1 MISMLESVLR
11 RPKTVFVL
19 MVALLVAGVFS
30 YIGIPKE
37 DSPDIDVPV
46 FYVSVAQQG
55 ISPEDAERL
64 LVRPLETE
72 LRGLDGLKEIT
83 AIAAEGHAGIVLEFD
98 ISFDKDEA
106 MSDVRD
112 KVDAAKGELPADA
125 EEPTISETNFA
136 LVPTITIALSGNVP
150 ERTLYQHARR
160 LKDQIEAVDTV
171 RSADLNGHRE
181 ELLEVLINSEKLESY
196 SITQQELLTSLSEN
210 NRLVPAGFLDGGQGR
225 FNVKVPGLI
234 ESAEDVYS
242 LPIKQSGEGVVTL
255 ADVAEI
261 RRTFK
266 DASSYT
272 RVNGQP
278 AIALAVTKRIG
289 TNIIENNIAVRAVVE
304 EASKD
309 WPETIRVDY
318 MLDMSSNIF
327 TVLGSLQSSI
337 LTAILLVMILVLAAL
352 GLRSALL
359 VGLAIPTSFM
369 VGFLI
374 LSGLGY
380 TVNIMVMFGL
390 VLTVGMLVD
399 GAIVMVEY
407 ADRKAAEG
415 MEERE
420 AYIRAAKL
428 MFWPIVSS
436 TATTLV
442 AFLPM
447 LLWPGVAGEF
457 MSYLPI
463 MVIIVLTAALM
474 TAMVFLPVTG
484 TIFASITHWV
494 ERNAAGLLAVVF
506 GFMAA
511 ITTLVISGV
520 QPGSPEF
527 FASLTANLQ
536 VPVSAVAAFAA
547 VTAAALFVL
556 RPFVRWRRERTTR
569 HTQIEGTKEVKRY
582 RPVTFMAV
590 IFEVFAIAGA
600 AYFVFFLLSE
610 QPLVITDN
618 IQIAF
623 TYLSG
628 LADPLRSL
636 SHPLAQDV
644 GFYLA
649 VAALAIVAVWAFYKA
664 ISPVVHTLEWLFDEI
679 RQRIGFGSRHVTVAA
694 KQDEDDPLHFDPN
707 TVKGLTGL
715 YIRHLRL
722 LAGNPVGNILMLVL
736 VLGTCTAI
744 FTTFAQNPT
753 GVEFFI
759 DEEPDQAVV
768 LISARG
774 NMSAAESLEI
784 VKKVETEVLQ
794 TKGIKN
800 VITAA
805 FPPGGGSGPDFI
817 GGVQDKPAD
826 VIGELQLEMADYC
839 CRRKAVAIFAEI
851 RERTA
856 PLPGI
861 KVETRKIEGG
871 PPTGKDIQLEV
882 KSTDYDTMVA
892 QVARIRSHM
901 DQVEHLMD
909 QEDGRPLPG
918 IEWQIEIDRE
928 QAGRYQAGIASVG
941 NMVQLVTNGVLIGDY
956 RPADSEDEVDIRVR
970 LPAEERTLDQFD
982 KLRLQTPLGLVPI
995 ANFIERTPEAK
1006 VSSIT
1011 RRDGLYSM
1019 MIKATVDKEAKDAD
1033 GNLVTV
1039 VAKVDELQTWLDE
1052 QTFPQNVYLQFRG
1065 ADEDQ
1070 QESGEFLMRAMM
1082 ASLFLMFLILLTQFN
1097 SFYQTFLTLSTVVL
1111 SVMGVLLG
1119 MLLTGQ
1125 KFSIIMTGTGVV
1137 ALAGIVVNNAIVL
1150 IDTYNRFRHDGMEPL
1165 DAILKTSSQRL
1176 RPILLTTVTTI
1187 VGLVPMAT
1195 AVNLDF
1201 FTQTVAVGGV
1211 TAIWWIQLSTAVIS
1225 GLAFST
1231 ILTLVM
1237 IPSMIALPNTW
1248 MRMFMGAGHM
1258 VSPKPVHAVTDA
1270 RSDEVHTEQ
1279 QIEDRTVTDVEPEDI
1294 PGLQDNTKAPAE
1306 LIEAPGEDRHSAPD
1320 GSETEKP
1327 AEAEQQQPAAD
1338 KNVIVAMTEA
1348 TEDKKHERSQKLPPA
1363 AE

>member
-1 MISMLESVLR
+1 MINMLEGVLR

-19 MVALLVAGVFS
+19 MLALLVAGVFS
-30 YIGIPKE
+30 YINIPKE

-46 FYVSVAQQG
+46 FYVSISQQG

-64 LVRPLETE
+64 LIRPMETE

-83 AIAAEGHAGIVLEFD
+83 AVASEGHAGIVLEFD

-106 MSDVRD
+106 LADVRD

-160 LKDQIEAVDTV
+160 LKDQVEAIDTV
-171 RSADLNGHRE
+171 RSADLKGHRE
-181 ELLEVLINSEKLESY
+181 ELLEILIDSQKLESY
-196 SITQQELLTSLSEN
+196 AITQQELLTSLAN
-210 NRLVPAGFLDGGQGR
+210 NNQLVPAGYIDGGQGR
-225 FNVKVPGLI
+225 FNVKVPGLV
-234 ESAEDVYS
+234 ETALDVYS

-255 ADVAEI
+255 SDVAEI

-266 DASSYT
+266 DADSYT
-272 RVNGQP
+272 RVNGKP
-278 AIALAVTKRIG
+278 AIALDVTKRIG
-289 TNIIENNIAVRAVVE
+289 TNIIENNIAIRAVVD

-309 WPETIRVDY
+309 WPETIKVDY
-318 MLDMSSNIF
+318 MIDMSSNIF
-327 TVLGSLQSSI
+327 EVLGSLQSSI
-337 LTAILLVMILVLAAL
+337 MTAIFLVMILVLAAL

-407 ADRKAAEG
+407 ADRKVHEG
-415 MEERE
+415 MEDRE

-463 MVIIVLTAALM
+463 MVIIVLTAALL

-484 TIFASITHWV
+484 GIFAVTTHWI
-494 ERNAAGLLAVVF
+494 ERNAALVLALMFAVIAAIVTLGFFGAQVGAPDFADKLAASPLALPVAVLALLAV
-506 GFMAA
+506 G
-511 ITTLVISGV
+511 I
-520 QPGSPEF
+520 GSF
-527 FASLTANLQ
+527 L
-536 VPVSAVAAFAA
+536 
-547 VTAAALFVL
+547 VL
-556 RPFVRWRRERTTR
+556 RPFVRWRRERAAR
-569 HTQIEGTKEVKRY
+569 QVEEESQKPVKQY
-582 RPVTFMAV
+582 RSVTFV
-590 IFEVFAIAGA
+590 SLVFEVIAVGFA
-600 AYFVFFLLSE
+600 AYFAYFLATSRPAIITDTVGSVFTSLAGLA
-610 QPLVITDN
+610 QPLAVLTHP
-618 IQIAF
+618 IA
-623 TYLSG
+623 L
-628 LADPLRSL
+628 
-636 SHPLAQDV
+636 DV
-644 GFYLA
+644 GFYL
-649 VAALAIVAVWAFYKA
+649 VVCALTLVAVWAAYKT
-664 ISPVVHTLEWLFDEI
+664 ISPLVHLLEWVFDGI
-679 RQRIGFGSRHVTVAA
+679 RRKLSFGSRNGGS
-694 KQDEDDPLHFDPN
+694 KSDKPEELQFDAS
-707 TVKGLTGL
+707 TVKGFTGL
-715 YIRHLRL
+715 YVRHLKL
-722 LAGNPVGNILMLVL
+722 LAGNPLGNVLTLVV
-736 VLGTCTAI
+736 VLGACALI
-744 FTTFAQNPT
+744 FTSFTSNPT
-753 GVEFFI
+753 GVEFFV

-768 LISARG
+768 MVSARG
-774 NMSAAESLEI
+774 NMSAAESLDI
-784 VKKVETEVLQ
+784 VKQVEAEVLQ
-794 TKGIKN
+794 TAGIQN
-800 VITAA
+800 VITSA
-805 FPPGGGSGPDFI
+805 FPPGGGSGPNFI

-826 VIGELQLEMADYC
+826 VIGEMTLELAKYC
-839 CRRKAVAIFAEI
+839 CRRKAVDIFAEI
-851 RERTA
+851 RDRTA
-856 PLPGI
+856 SLPGI

-882 KSTDYDTMVA
+882 KSTDYDTMVE
-892 QVARIRSHM
+892 QVARIRGHL
-901 DQVEHLMD
+901 DQMENLLD

-928 QAGRYQAGIASVG
+928 QAGRYQAGISSVG
-941 NMVQLVTNGVLIGDY
+941 NMVQLVTNGVLIGKY
-956 RPADSEDEVDIRVR
+956 RPTDSEDEVDIRVR
-970 LPAEERTLDQFD
+970 LPADERTLDRFD
-982 KLRLQTPLGLVPI
+982 QLRLQTPLGLVPI
-995 ANFIERTPEAK
+995 ANFIDRSPEQK

-1019 MIKATVDKEAKDAD
+1019 MLKATVDQSAMDAE
-1033 GNLVTV
+1033 GKPITV
-1039 VAKVDELQTWLDE
+1039 DAKVNELSAWLDT
-1052 QTFPQNVYLQFRG
+1052 QIFPDNVFLQFRG

-1070 QESGEFLMRAMM
+1070 KESGEFLMKAMV

-1097 SFYQTFLTLSTVVL
+1097 SFYQTFLTLSTVVM

-1119 MLLTGQ
+1119 MMLTGQ

-1150 IDTYNRFRHDGMEPL
+1150 IDTYNRFRHDGFDPL
-1165 DAILKTSSQRL
+1165 DAILKTSGQRI

-1201 FTQTVAVGGV
+1201 FTQTVAVGGI

-1231 ILTLVM
+1231 ILTLIMIPVM
-1237 IPSMIALPNTW
+1237 IAMPNTW
-1248 MRMFMGAGHM
+1248 VRSYWAVIGWFGKSKADTAEQLPTEEEEKTDMDQDVEWTDPEQEKERPAAKV
-1258 VSPKPVHAVTDA
+1258 VSMPKPNPPKVPPQ
-1270 RSDEVHTEQ
+1270 E
-1279 QIEDRTVTDVEPEDI
+1279 
-1294 PGLQDNTKAPAE
+1294 E
-1306 LIEAPGEDRHSAPD
+1306 LPH
-1320 GSETEKP
+1320 
-1327 AEAEQQQPAAD
+1327 
-1338 KNVIVAMTEA
+1338 
-1348 TEDKKHERSQKLPPA
+1348 A

>member
-1 MISMLESVLR
+1 MIDMLEGVLR

-19 MVALLVAGVFS
+19 MLALLVAGVFS
-30 YIGIPKE
+30 YISIPKE

-46 FYVSVAQQG
+46 FYVSIAQQG

-64 LVRPLETE
+64 LIRPMETE

-83 AIAAEGHAGIVLEFD
+83 AIASEGHAGIVLEFD

-106 MSDVRD
+106 MADVRD
-112 KVDAAKGELPADA
+112 KVDTAKGELPADA

-160 LKDQIEAVDTV
+160 LKDQVEAIDTV
-171 RSADLNGHRE
+171 RSADLKGHRE
-181 ELLEVLINSEKLESY
+181 EILEVLIDSQKLESY
-196 SITQQELLTSLSEN
+196 EITQQELLSSLSN
-210 NRLVPAGFLDGGQGR
+210 NNQLVPAGFIDGGQGR

-234 ESAEDVYS
+234 ETALDVYS

-255 ADVAEI
+255 SDVAEI

-266 DASSYT
+266 DANAYT

-278 AIALAVTKRIG
+278 AIALDVTKRIG
-289 TNIIENNIAVRAVVE
+289 TNIIENNLAIRAVVD
-304 EASKD
+304 EATKD
-309 WPETIRVDY
+309 WPETIKVDY
-318 MLDMSSNIF
+318 MIDMSSNIF
-327 TVLGSLQSSI
+327 EVLGSLQSSI
-337 LTAILLVMILVLAAL
+337 MTAIFLVMILVLAAL

-407 ADRKAAEG
+407 ADRKVSEG
-415 MEERE
+415 MEDRE
-420 AYIRAAKL
+420 AYIRAARL

-463 MVIIVLTAALM
+463 MVIIVLTAALL

-484 TIFASITHWV
+484 GIFAMVTHFV
-494 ERNAAGLLAVVF
+494 ARNAAGVIAVVF
-506 GFMAA
+506 GLVAA
-511 ITTLVISGV
+511 VVNVLFWLSGID
-520 QPGSPEF
+520 PEATF
-527 FASLTANLQ
+527 FENIGTYLLAALTAL
-536 VPVSAVAAFAA
+536 VVFAA
-547 VTAAALFVL
+547 VAIAAYFAV
-556 RPFVRWRRERTTR
+556 RPFVRWARKRAANRVE
-569 HTQIEGTKEVKRY
+569 KESQKPQKVY
-582 RPVTFMAV
+582 RPVTFTSLAFEMVAV
-590 IFEVFAIAGA
+590 GFALYF
-600 AYFVFFLLSE
+600 AYFLATSRPAVLTESVEAVLTS
-610 QPLVITDN
+610 
-618 IQIAF
+618 
-623 TYLSG
+623 LSG
-628 LADPLRSL
+628 LAQ
-636 SHPLAQDV
+636 PLAVLANPIAVDSV
-644 GFYLA
+644 FYVVVVLLTLAAIWAAYKVLSPLVRLFETGFDRFRTFL
-649 VAALAIVAVWAFYKA
+649 
-664 ISPVVHTLEWLFDEI
+664 
-679 RQRIGFGSRHVTVAA
+679 GFGSRTIDAQNSDSDRPQFDASTVRG
-694 KQDEDDPLHFDPN
+694 F
-707 TVKGLTGL
+707 TGL
-715 YIRHLRL
+715 YVRHLKL
-722 LAGNPVGNILMLVL
+722 LAGNPVGNILTLVL
-736 VLGTCTAI
+736 VLGTCFAI
-744 FTTFAQNPT
+744 LGSFASNPT
-753 GVEFFI
+753 GVEFFV

-774 NMSAAESLEI
+774 NMSASESLDL
-784 VKKVETEVLQ
+784 VKKVEVEVLQ
-794 TKGIKN
+794 TAGIQN
-800 VITAA
+800 VITSA

-817 GGVQDKPAD
+817 GGVQDKPDD
-826 VIGELQLEMADYC
+826 VVGEMTLELAKYC
-839 CRRKAVAIFAEI
+839 CRRQAKEIFAEI
-851 RERTA
+851 HERTA
-856 PLPGI
+856 MIPGI

-882 KSTDYDTMVA
+882 KSTDYDTMVE
-892 QVARIRSHM
+892 QVARIRAHL
-901 DQVEHLMD
+901 DQMEHLQN

-918 IEWQIEIDRE
+918 IEWQITIDRE
-928 QAGRYQAGIASVG
+928 QAGRYQAGIGSVG
-941 NMVQLVTNGVLIGDY
+941 NMVQLVTNGVLIGKY
-956 RPADSEDEVDIRVR
+956 RPTDSEDEVDIRVR
-970 LPAEERTLDQFD
+970 LPADERTLDRFD
-982 KLRLQTPLGLVPI
+982 QLRLQTDLGLVPI
-995 ANFIERTPEAK
+995 ANFIDRAPEQK
-1006 VSSIT
+1006 VSSIV

-1019 MIKATVDKEAKDAD
+1019 MLKAGVDKEAVDEK
-1033 GNLVTV
+1033 GNPVTV
-1039 VAKVDELQTWLDE
+1039 DAKVNELSAWLDT
-1052 QTFPQNVYLQFRG
+1052 QTFPDNVFLQFRG

-1070 QESGEFLMRAMM
+1070 KESGEFLMRAMM

-1119 MLLTGQ
+1119 MMLTGQ

-1150 IDTYNRFRHDGMEPL
+1150 IDTYNRFRHDGFEPL
-1165 DAILKTSSQRL
+1165 DAILKTSGQRI

-1187 VGLVPMAT
+1187 VGLIPMAT
-1195 AVNLDF
+1195 AMNLDF
-1201 FTQTVAVGGV
+1201 FTQTIAVGGI

-1237 IPSMIALPNTW
+1237 IPVMIALPSTW
-1248 MRMFMGAGHM
+1248 MGLFRAIWRSATTRKEPVGPALPGVEEELPALGQDVEWTDPEQEKLRPAAKV
-1258 VSPKPVHAVTDA
+1258 VSMPKPA
-1270 RSDEVHTEQ
+1270 
-1279 QIEDRTVTDVEPEDI
+1279 
-1294 PGLQDNTKAPAE
+1294 
-1306 LIEAPGEDRHSAPD
+1306 
-1320 GSETEKP
+1320 
-1327 AEAEQQQPAAD
+1327 QP
-1338 KNVIVAMTEA
+1338 
-1348 TEDKKHERSQKLPPA
+1348 KLPPQEDLPHA

>member
-1 MISMLESVLR
+1 MIGMLEGVLR

-30 YIGIPKE
+30 YINIPKE

-46 FYVSVAQQG
+46 FYVSIAQQG

-64 LVRPLETE
+64 LVRPMETE

-83 AIAAEGHAGIVLEFD
+83 AIASEGHAGIILEFD

-160 LKDQIEAVDTV
+160 LKDQVEAIDTV
-171 RSADLNGHRE
+171 RSADLKGHRE
-181 ELLEVLINSEKLESY
+181 EVLEVLIDSQKLESY
-196 SITQQELLTSLSEN
+196 AITQQELLTSLSQN
-210 NRLVPAGFLDGGQGR
+210 NQLVPAGYIDGGQGR
-225 FNVKVPGLI
+225 FNVKVPGLV
-234 ESAEDVYS
+234 ETALDVYS

-255 ADVAEI
+255 SDVAEI

-266 DASSYT
+266 DADSYT
-272 RVNGQP
+272 RVNGSP
-278 AIALAVTKRIG
+278 AIALDVTKRIG
-289 TNIIENNIAVRAVVE
+289 TNIIENNIAIRAVVD
-304 EASKD
+304 EAAKD
-309 WPETIRVDY
+309 WPKTIKVDY

-327 TVLGSLQSSI
+327 EVLGSLQSSI
-337 LTAILLVMILVLAAL
+337 MTAIFLVMILVLAAL
-352 GLRSALL
+352 GMRSALL

-407 ADRKAAEG
+407 ADRKVHEG
-415 MEERE
+415 MEDRE

-463 MVIIVLTAALM
+463 MVIIVLSAALV
-474 TAMVFLPVTG
+474 TAMIFLPVTG
-484 TIFASITHWV
+484 GIMAVITHWV
-494 ERNAAGLLAVVF
+494 ERYAAGAIASGFGVV
-506 GFMAA
+506 GAA
-511 ITTLVISGV
+511 IVWGMV
-520 QPGSPEF
+520 AE
-527 FASLTANLQ
+527 TAG
-536 VPVSAVAAFAA
+536 PMAIPFAA
-547 VTAAALFVL
+547 LAFLVVAIASYFVL
-556 RPFVRWRRERTTR
+556 RPFVKWRRLRARQQVEEESQKPLKTYR
-569 HTQIEGTKEVKRY
+569 QITFVSLAFGVLSVAFAASFAKFLLTG
-582 RPVTFMAV
+582 RPDIITDTIRSLFTGLSELAQP
-590 IFEVFAIAGA
+590 FAVFAHPAALDIGFVLVAGA
-600 AYFVFFLLSE
+600 LSLVALWALYTAMSPIIHLLE
-610 QPLVITDN
+610 DKTDK
-618 IQIAF
+618 
-623 TYLSG
+623 
-628 LADPLRSL
+628 LR
-636 SHPLAQDV
+636 Q
-644 GFYLA
+644 
-649 VAALAIVAVWAFYKA
+649 KA
-664 ISPVVHTLEWLFDEI
+664 
-679 RQRIGFGSRHVTVAA
+679 GFGSRYDIAPEVAA
-694 KQDEDDPLHFDPN
+694 KPDELRYHAEHVP
-707 TVKGLTGL
+707 GLTGL
-715 YIRHLRL
+715 YVRYLKL
-722 LAGNPVGNILMLVL
+722 LAGTPLGNVL
-736 VLGTCTAI
+736 TIGGVLGTCALI
-744 FTTFAQNPT
+744 FFAFSSNPT
-753 GVEFFI
+753 GVEFFV

-768 LISARG
+768 MVSARG

-784 VKKVETEVLQ
+784 VQKVEAEVLQ
-794 TKGIKN
+794 TAGIQN

-805 FPPGGGSGPDFI
+805 FPPGGGSGPQFI

-826 VIGELQLEMADYC
+826 VIGELSLELAKYC
-839 CRRKAVAIFAEI
+839 CRRKAVDIFAEI
-851 RERTA
+851 RDRTA
-856 PLPGI
+856 DIPGV

-882 KSTDYDTMVA
+882 KSTDYDTMVQ
-892 QVARIRSHM
+892 QVARIRGQLDSM
-901 DQVEHLMD
+901 EHLLD

-918 IEWQIEIDRE
+918 IEWQISIDRE

-941 NMVQLVTNGVLIGDY
+941 NMVQLVTNGVLIGKY
-956 RPADSEDEVDIRVR
+956 RPTDSEDEVDIRVR
-970 LPAEERTLDQFD
+970 LPADERTLDRFD
-982 KLRLQTPLGLVPI
+982 QLRLQTPLGLVPI
-995 ANFIERTPEAK
+995 ANFIDRAPEQK
-1006 VSSIT
+1006 VSSIA

-1019 MIKATVDKEAKDAD
+1019 MLKATVDQKAIDAD
-1033 GNLVTV
+1033 GKPITV
-1039 VAKVDELQTWLDE
+1039 DAKVKELNEWLE
-1052 QTFPQNVYLQFRG
+1052 AETFPDNVYLQFRG

-1070 QESGEFLMRAMM
+1070 KESGEFLMKAMV

-1097 SFYQTFLTLSTVVL
+1097 SFYQTFLTLSTVVM

-1119 MLLTGQ
+1119 MMLTGQ
-1125 KFSIIMTGTGVV
+1125 KFSIIMTGTGIV

-1150 IDTYNRFRHDGMEPL
+1150 IDTYNRFRHDGFEPL
-1165 DAILKTSSQRL
+1165 DAILKTSGQRI

-1201 FTQTVAVGGV
+1201 FTQTIAVGGI
-1211 TAIWWIQLSTAVIS
+1211 TAIWWIQLSTAVIA

-1231 ILTLVM
+1231 ILTLIM
-1237 IPSMIALPNTW
+1237 IPVMIALPSTW
-1248 MRMFMGAGHM
+1248 VG
-1258 VSPKPVHAVTDA
+1258 
-1270 RSDEVHTEQ
+1270 
-1279 QIEDRTVTDVEPEDI
+1279 
-1294 PGLQDNTKAPAE
+1294 
-1306 LIEAPGEDRHSAPD
+1306 SAK
-1320 GSETEKP
+1320 TIWNWR
-1327 AEAEQQQPAAD
+1327 
-1338 KNVIVAMTEA
+1338 KNVIDLNQQGYAEMDESDDVDAGPGQDVEWTDPEQ
-1348 TEDKKHERSQKLPPA
+1348 EKERPA
-1363 AE
+1363 AKVVSMPKPAAPKIPQQEELPHAAE

>member
-1 MISMLESVLR
+1 MINMLEGVLR

-19 MVALLVAGVFS
+19 MLALLVAGVFS
-30 YIGIPKE
+30 YINIPKE

-46 FYVSVAQQG
+46 FYVSIAQQG

-64 LVRPLETE
+64 LIRPMETE

-83 AIAAEGHAGIVLEFD
+83 AIASEGHAGIVLEFD

-106 MSDVRD
+106 LADVRD

-125 EEPTISETNFA
+125 EEPTITETNFA

-160 LKDQIEAVDTV
+160 LKDQVEAIDTV
-171 RSADLNGHRE
+171 RSADLKGHRE
-181 ELLEVLINSEKLESY
+181 ELLEVLIDSEKLESY
-196 SITQQELLTSLSEN
+196 AITQQELLTSLAN
-210 NRLVPAGFLDGGQGR
+210 NNQLVPAGYIDGGQGR
-225 FNVKVPGLI
+225 FNVKVPGLV
-234 ESAEDVYS
+234 ENALDVYS

-255 ADVAEI
+255 SDVAEI

-266 DASSYT
+266 DADSYT
-272 RVNGQP
+272 RVNGKP
-278 AIALAVTKRIG
+278 AIALDVTKRIG
-289 TNIIENNIAVRAVVE
+289 TNIIENNLAIRAVVD

-309 WPETIRVDY
+309 WPETIQVDY
-318 MLDMSSNIF
+318 MIDMSSNIF
-327 TVLGSLQSSI
+327 EVLGSLQSSI
-337 LTAILLVMILVLAAL
+337 MTAIFLVMILVLAAL

-374 LSGLGY
+374 LSGMGY

-407 ADRKAAEG
+407 ADRKVHEG
-415 MEERE
+415 MEDRE

-463 MVIIVLTAALM
+463 MVIIVLTAALL

-484 TIFASITHWV
+484 GIFAVTTHFL
-494 ERNAAGLLAVVF
+494 ERNAAGVLALMF
-506 GFMAA
+506 GVMGGIAA
-511 ITTLVISGV
+511 LVMSGA

-527 FASLTANLQ
+527 GASLAASPLAI
-536 VPVSAVAAFAA
+536 PAAVLAFAVVGIA
-547 VTAAALFVL
+547 SFMVL
-556 RPFVRWRRERTTR
+556 RPFVRWRRERAAKQVEAENQKPT
-569 HTQIEGTKEVKRY
+569 KRY
-582 RPVTFMAV
+582 RSVTFVSLVFEMAAV
-590 IFEVFAIAGA
+590 AFA
-600 AYFVFFLLSE
+600 AYFAFFLATSR
-610 QPLVITDN
+610 PAIITDT
-618 IQIAF
+618 IGSVF
-623 TYLSG
+623 GYLSG
-628 LADPLRSL
+628 LAA
-636 SHPLAQDV
+636 PLAVFAHPIALDV
-644 GFYLA
+644 GFYLTIIG
-649 VAALAIVAVWAFYKA
+649 LSIVAVWAAYKT
-664 ISPVVHTLEWLFDEI
+664 ISPLVHLLEHVFDGM
-679 RQRIGFGSRHVTVAA
+679 RKALGFGTRNGGAKSDKPEELQFDAGTVGG
-694 KQDEDDPLHFDPN
+694 F
-707 TVKGLTGL
+707 TGL
-715 YIRHLRL
+715 YVRHLKL
-722 LAGNPVGNILMLVL
+722 LAGNPIGNILTVVV
-736 VLGTCTAI
+736 VLGACGLI
-744 FTTFAQNPT
+744 FTSFASNPT
-753 GVEFFI
+753 GVEFFV

-768 LISARG
+768 MVSARG
-774 NMSAAESLEI
+774 NMSAAESLAI
-784 VKKVETEVLQ
+784 VEQVEEEVLQ
-794 TKGIKN
+794 VAGIQN
-800 VITAA
+800 VITSA
-805 FPPGGGSGPDFI
+805 FPPGGGSGPQFI
-817 GGVQDKPAD
+817 GGVQDKPGD
-826 VIGELQLEMADYC
+826 VIGEMSLELAKYC
-839 CRRKAVAIFAEI
+839 CRRKAVDIFAEI
-851 RERTA
+851 RDRTA
-856 PLPGI
+856 DIPGI

-892 QVARIRSHM
+892 QVARIRTHL
-901 DQVEHLMD
+901 DQMENLLD

-918 IEWQIEIDRE
+918 IEWQITIDRE
-928 QAGRYQAGIASVG
+928 QAGRYQAGIGSVG
-941 NMVQLVTNGVLIGDY
+941 NMVQLVTNGVLIGKY
-956 RPADSEDEVDIRVR
+956 RPTDSEDEVDIRVR
-970 LPAEERTLDQFD
+970 LPADERTLDRFD
-982 KLRLQTPLGLVPI
+982 QLRLQTPLGLVPI
-995 ANFIERTPEAK
+995 ANFIDRSPEPK

-1019 MIKATVDKEAKDAD
+1019 MVKATVDQSATDENGKP
-1033 GNLVTV
+1033 VTV
-1039 VAKVDELQTWLDE
+1039 DAKVQELNEWLDA
-1052 QTFPQNVYLQFRG
+1052 QTFPDNVFLQFRG

-1070 QESGEFLMRAMM
+1070 KESGEFLMKAMV

-1097 SFYQTFLTLSTVVL
+1097 SFYQTFLTLSTVVM

-1119 MLLTGQ
+1119 MMLTGQ

-1150 IDTYNRFRHDGMEPL
+1150 IDTYNRFRHDGFEPL
-1165 DAILKTSSQRL
+1165 DAILKTSGQRI

-1201 FTQTVAVGGV
+1201 FTQTVAVGGI

-1237 IPSMIALPNTW
+1237 IPVMIAVPSTWVRAFWAVWNWSTGKKAETVAATSSGGGEGEEPNVEQDVEWTDPEQEKE
-1248 MRMFMGAGHM
+1248 RPAAKV
-1258 VSPKPVHAVTDA
+1258 VSMPKPAPPKVP
-1270 RSDEVHTEQ
+1270 Q
-1279 QIEDRTVTDVEPEDI
+1279 QE
-1294 PGLQDNTKAPAE
+1294 E
-1306 LIEAPGEDRHSAPD
+1306 LPH
-1320 GSETEKP
+1320 
-1327 AEAEQQQPAAD
+1327 
-1338 KNVIVAMTEA
+1338 
-1348 TEDKKHERSQKLPPA
+1348 A